1 MRYEQHSAG
10 IPKNLRCARGLP
22 RPPRMHGDNH
32 TTAIYAF
39 RELLGIV
46 SLVLEREQYAEILDE
61 SSVR

>member
-1 MRYEQHSAG
+1 
-10 IPKNLRCARGLP
+10 
-22 RPPRMHGDNH
+22 MHGDNRI
-32 TTAIYAF
+32 TAIYAF